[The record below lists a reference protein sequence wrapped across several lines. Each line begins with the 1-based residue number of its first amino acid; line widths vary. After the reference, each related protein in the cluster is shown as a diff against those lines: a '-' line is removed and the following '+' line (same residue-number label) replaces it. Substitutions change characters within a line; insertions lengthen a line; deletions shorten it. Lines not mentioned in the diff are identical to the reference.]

1 MTFAL
6 MRWVDAD
13 QGPGTN
19 VVRSVPGHL
28 LEYGRGFWG
37 ERVRNGVLEYRTKPF
52 LVGMYPGR

>member
-1 MTFAL
+1 